1 MSSRID
7 EPLLPPRRPKDTPA
21 WVFQSWAAF
30 LLAVGLVGWGI
41 EGLAVD
47 AWVRSFLGLG
57 AFGLVSATFTLSK
70 TLRDNQYRR
79 VDSGAWIF
87 QVWMAFLVTLLA
99 VSIGTYHLPGERWE
113 KGFVGLGV
121 LFLTAASFT
130 LAKTIRDNQEAQ
142 GGTVE
147 D

>member
-1 MSSRID
+1 MGEASEMAGQSGRIT
-7 EPLLPPRRPKDTPA
+7 PRRCGRWQA
-21 WVFQSWAAF
+21 
-30 LLAVGLVGWGI
+30 L
-41 EGLAVD
+41 
-47 AWVRSFLGLG
+47 
-57 AFGLVSATFTLSK
+57 
-70 TLRDNQYRR
+70 
-79 VDSGAWIF
+79 
-87 QVWMAFLVTLLA
+87 AFLVTLLA

-130 LAKTIRDNQEAQ
+130 LAKTIRDNQEGE